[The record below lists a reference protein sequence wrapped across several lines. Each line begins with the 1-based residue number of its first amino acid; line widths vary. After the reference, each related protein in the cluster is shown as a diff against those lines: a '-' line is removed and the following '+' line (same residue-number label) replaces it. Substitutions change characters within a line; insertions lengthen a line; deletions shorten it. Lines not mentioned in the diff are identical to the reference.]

1 VGGLKGLRV
10 DELDVP
16 REVREILLK
25 EGIETLYPPQE
36 DAIRADVLKGK
47 NLVLATPTASGKT
60 LIAVLCALKHVIEE
74 GGKVLYLT
82 PLRALAWEKYEEF
95 LKFSGIE
102 KENGGKVSTALST
115 GDYDSSSPWLGRY
128 DIIVTTNEKC
138 DSLLRHR
145 APWIEEITLVVA
157 DEIHLIGSDRGPTL
171 EVILARLRQI
181 KPEVQVLA
189 LSATIRN
196 ADEISEW
203 LGAETVSTE
212 WRPVELKEGVYYK
225 NAVIFRD
232 GSSYKL
238 KPLHREVLLNLA
250 LNTVSSGGQALIF
263 LESRRRAMSV
273 ARDVAVALK
282 DMLPRRQL
290 QALQRAADDVL
301 VRGERTSI
309 SELLASCVS
318 TGAAFHHAGLRTEH
332 RRIVEDSFREGK
344 IKVIAATPT
353 LAAGVNLPARLVIIG
368 NYRRFEPGYGMQPI
382 SVMEYKQM
390 SGRAGRPQYDT
401 FGEAL
406 LIAESSEEQDY
417 LMESYVLSKPER
429 LYSRLAAE
437 AALRSHVLA
446 AIASDYAHSESGLL
460 DFFSGTFYAYQ
471 YDPKGIEETVGSM
484 LRFLSKEEMIR
495 PEGEYLYATEF
506 GRRVSELYID
516 PLSAVILRDG
526 LKREVK
532 HPTDFTYFHLVCH
545 TPDMSPILRP
555 RRQEAEA
562 VEEEL
567 NNHKD
572 EFACSVPEEWEDL
585 IDYEQFLGEVKTT
598 MVLGSWIEELSENDI
613 LEKFGAQPGD
623 RYSVVQNADWL
634 LYASEEIASVFKIR
648 GLHGRLSRLRER
660 VKQGVKAEL
669 LPLVSLRGIGRVR
682 GRVLYNSGLRTL
694 DDLKK
699 APLRR
704 LVETPLIGA
713 ALAKSI
719 KEQVGGLVE
728 EGEWKRLS
736 EKEAEQ
742 KAITEFIE
750 EEPEEKP
757 PPNHVKQTG

>member
-1 VGGLKGLRV
+1 MG
-10 DELDVP
+10 ELDIP

-36 DAIRADVLKGK
+36 EAFKAGVLKGR

-60 LIAVLCALKHVIEE
+60 LVAVLCALKHVIEE

-102 KENGGKVSTALST
+102 KRNGEKVSTALST

-145 APWIEEITLVVA
+145 APWIGEITLVVA
-157 DEIHLIGSDRGPTL
+157 DEVHLIGSDRGPTL
-171 EVILARLRQI
+171 EVILARMRQI
-181 KPEVQVLA
+181 KPDVQVLA

-212 WRPVELKEGVYYK
+212 WRPVELREGVYYK

-238 KPLHREVLLNLA
+238 KPLHRDVLLNLA

-263 LESRRRAMSV
+263 VESRRRAMSV
-273 ARDVAVALK
+273 ARDVATALR
-282 DMLPRRQL
+282 DLVPRRQL
-290 QALQRAADDVL
+290 QTLQRAADEVL
-301 VRGERTSI
+301 IRGERTSI
-309 SELLASCVS
+309 GELLASCIS
-318 TGAAFHHAGLRTEH
+318 MGAAFHHAGLRTEH
-332 RRIVEDSFREGK
+332 RRIIEDSFREGK

-353 LAAGVNLPARLVIIG
+353 LAAGVNLPARLVVVA
-368 NYRRFEPGYGMQPI
+368 NYRRFVPGYGMLPI
-382 SVMEYKQM
+382 PVMEYKQM

-406 LIAESSEEQDY
+406 LIADSSEEQDY
-417 LMESYVLSKPER
+417 LMESYVLAKPER

-446 AIASDYAHSESGLL
+446 AVASDYAHSETGLL
-460 DFFSGTFYAYQ
+460 DFFSRTFYAHQ
-471 YDPKGIEETVGSM
+471 YDPRGLQETVGSM
-484 LRFLSKEEMIR
+484 LRFLSKEEMIK

-516 PLSAVILRDG
+516 PLSAVILRDS
-526 LKREVK
+526 LKREVE
-532 HPTDFTYFHLVCH
+532 HPTDFTYLHLVCH

-555 RRQEAEA
+555 RRDEAAA
-562 VEEEL
+562 VELFL
-567 NNHKD
+567 NEHKD
-572 EFACSVPEEWEDL
+572 ELACTIPEEWEDI
-585 IDYEQFLGEVKTT
+585 IDYEQFLGEVKTA
-598 MVLGSWIEELSENDI
+598 MVLGSWIEELSENDL
-613 LEKFGAQPGD
+613 LEKFNAQPGD
-623 RYSVVQNADWL
+623 RYSIVQNAEWL
-634 LYASEEIASVFKIR
+634 LFAAQELAAIFKIR

-660 VKQGVKAEL
+660 VENGVKAEL
-669 LPLVSLRGIGRVR
+669 LPLVTLRGIGRVR

-694 DDLKK
+694 DDLKR

-728 EGEWKRLS
+728 EEEWRKLS
-736 EKEAEQ
+736 AKEAEQ

-750 EEPEEKP
+750 EKPEKELEEGPEKEPKEEP
-757 PPNHVKQTG
+757 PPN